1 MHLHPDPGAALSAA
15 IGNRTRQFFDAKGR
29 PVEVV
34 MQPESWALAITG
46 EEPADAEV
54 AAGVEAVL
62 ARFATLAR
70 QISELLEAI
79 VDPPDVI
86 ANLEGLRRQLNELV
100 GRFGHPHDDGSA
112 RPWRPATEIIAE
124 LDDALFSQPQAGIS
138 SWICRRVRWC

>member
-1 MHLHPDPGAALSAA
+1 MHLHTDPGSVLSAA
-15 IGNRTRQFFDAKGR
+15 IRNRARQFFDARGR
-29 PVEVV
+29 PVQVV
-34 MQPESWALAITG
+34 MQPESWTIALTDDQ
-46 EEPADAEV
+46 PADAEV

-86 ANLEGLRRQLNELV
+86 ANLEGLRCQLNELV
-100 GRFGHPHDDGSA
+100 ARFGYPHDDGSA

-124 LDDALFSQPQAGIS
+124 LDDALFSQQQRAIS
-138 SWICRRVRWC
+138 SWICRFVSWC